1 MYYNRE
7 GWGMT
12 KLSRCQLMQ
21 PVLAAVARLSGQE
34 KLEIIRRLEM
44 EQTAEMQEN
53 NTNIT
58 ECNHAERSA
67 NLS

>member
-1 MYYNRE
+1 
-7 GWGMT
+7 MT

-44 EQTAEMQEN
+44 KQNAEMQEN

-58 ECNHAERSA
+58 ECNRAEQSA
-67 NLS
+67 NLKPT

>member
-1 MYYNRE
+1 
-7 GWGMT
+7 MT

-44 EQTAEMQEN
+44 EQNAEMQEN
-53 NTNIT
+53 GTNIT
-58 ECNHAERSA
+58 ECNHVEQSTNSERT
-67 NLS
+67 